1 MLFEDQEIFKNDSGI
16 YKIKNNNNGKFYI
29 GSASN
34 FLNRYKQHLSA
45 LKNNRHYNNILQHSY
60 NKHGKEAYSFIIL
73 EVTTGRTKE
82 ERLDIEGV
90 YLQKHYDCGKVC
102 YNLTSSAYSREGLF
116 SKTPEITK
124 AKMSASFKERSK
136 NSDYIKRKSDSA
148 KIAWSS
154 QDYRDKMVQIANSE
168 KAIERFKKNCKN
180 KSSIEK
186 MAISKSKHWG
196 KIISPF
202 GIVYDVTNL
211 SRFCKEN
218 NLHKAGMMSV
228 FNGKSYQCLGWRL
241 YDEKLIDVVYSP
253 DEHRLAKDFTII
265 GPDGIEYKGKN
276 LKEFCRK
283 NNLSQGNMHSVIS
296 GKNKSYRG
304 WHVLATEKLSDK
316 KEHSLAK
323 EFKFLSPDQIIFEGK
338 NLCEFCRKH
347 NLSQSNMHHV
357 LKGNYK
363 QYKGWRLPDN
373 K

>member
-1 MLFEDQEIFKNDSGI
+1 
-16 YKIKNNNNGKFYI
+16 
-29 GSASN
+29 
-34 FLNRYKQHLSA
+34 
-45 LKNNRHYNNILQHSY
+45 
-60 NKHGKEAYSFIIL
+60 
-73 EVTTGRTKE
+73 
-82 ERLDIEGV
+82 
-90 YLQKHYDCGKVC
+90 VC

-196 KIISPF
+196 KVISPF

-253 DEHRLAKDFTII
+253 DEYRLAKDFTII